1 MKTFLMVASIV
12 VFVLVCSPVHAQWVK
27 VPRANVP
34 RTADGKVNLSAPAPR
49 SADGKPDMSGIWE
62 PARSYVGNISA
73 DLKEELPYLPSTKA
87 LVDQRKSGAHA
98 NEDPP
103 AHCLPQGVPR
113 IDSAPAPWRLIQT
126 PGYIA
131 IMYEAFGLWRQIF
144 TDGRE
149 LDKEFNPTWLGY
161 STGKWEG
168 DTLVVETRGFNGEA
182 WMDQMGR
189 PTTESTRVIERF
201 QRKDYGHLDIQITV
215 DDPRL
220 YTKPWTVNQGARL
233 AAPGLELME
242 YVCQDRD
249 LAHLPGNGR

>member
-1 MKTFLMVASIV
+1 MKAFLMAASIPSIV
-12 VFVLVCSPVHAQWVK
+12 VFVLICSPVQAQWVK
-27 VPRANVP
+27 VPATKPNMSGPPP
-34 RTADGKVNLSAPAPR
+34 RG
-49 SADGKPDMSGIWE
+49 ADGKPELSGIWE
-62 PARSYVGNISA
+62 PVKSYVGNISA
-73 DLKEELPYLPSTKA
+73 DLKEELPYQPATKA

-113 IDSAPAPWRLIQT
+113 LGSAPAPWRLIQT

-131 IMYEAFGLWRQIF
+131 ILHEAFGLWRQIF

-149 LDKEFNPTWLGY
+149 LGNEFNPTWLGY
-161 STGKWEG
+161 SSGKWDG
-168 DTLVVETRGFNGEA
+168 DTLVVETKGFNGEG

-189 PTTESTRVIERF
+189 PTTESTVVIERF
-201 QRKDYGHLDIQITV
+201 HRKDYGHMDIQITV
-215 DDPRL
+215 EDPKL
-220 YTKPWTVNQGARL
+220 YTKPWTVNQAVRL
-233 AAPGLELME
+233 AQPGLELME